1 MMRVYVSA
9 RRPVRSNAVTFR
21 PVYKVGDCTDVLFVF
36 SSINADN
43 QVDTRIFDDVDAAIV
58 AMNESDNQEN
68 SIICIYERG
77 EGCEYVYVSE
87 VDLTEGGTSNNDAS
101 VDGVASVG
109 GAASVD
115 DVSDEGVSVA
125 SSG

>member
-1 MMRVYVSA
+1 M
-9 RRPVRSNAVTFR
+9 P
-21 PVYKVGDCTDVLFVF
+21 DVLFVF

-68 SIICIYERG
+68 SIICEYERG
-77 EGCEYVYVSE
+77 EGSEYVYVRE
-87 VDLTEGGTSNNDAS
+87 VDLTEGGASNDDAS
-101 VDGVASVG
+101 VDGVASIG